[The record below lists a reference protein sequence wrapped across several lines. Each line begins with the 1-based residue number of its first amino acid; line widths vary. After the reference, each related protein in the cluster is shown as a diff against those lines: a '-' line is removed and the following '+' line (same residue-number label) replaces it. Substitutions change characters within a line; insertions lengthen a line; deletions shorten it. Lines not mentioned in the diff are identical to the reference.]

1 MALRW
6 LAVGLALAAPISS
19 YAGPYG
25 DDMAK
30 CLVRS
35 TTSEDKTAL
44 VRWMFAMMSLHPAVK
59 TMATVSDE
67 QRTAASKHIA
77 DIFQE
82 LLTKSCVNETKDA
95 VKYEGEV
102 TIASSFSVLG
112 QVAARE
118 LFQDPNVAAGLADLG
133 KAFDTGSLRKTLGLT
148 PQ

>member
-1 MALRW
+1 
-6 LAVGLALAAPISS
+6 
-19 YAGPYG
+19 
-25 DDMAK
+25 MAK

-44 VRWMFAMMSLHPAVK
+44 VQWMFAMMSLHPAVR
-59 TMATVSDE
+59 TMATVSGE
-67 QRTAASKHIA
+67 QRTAVSQRVA

-102 TIASSFSVLG
+102 TIVSSFSMLG

-118 LFQDPNVAAGLADLG
+118 LFQDPNVAAGLAELS
-133 KAFDTGSLRKTLGLT
+133 KAFDATSLRKTLGLAT
-148 PQ
+148 Q